1 MVSFVLLLGA
11 FMVLILFTISA
22 IAAVL
27 IFRAAKRGRPVGG
40 GRSHR
45 SRHSDSG
52 PFYSSS
58 HDGGGSSDDHSW
70 GDSGGSSWGDS
81 GGGGGDSGGGGGGGD

>member
-52 PFYSSS
+52 HS
-58 HDGGGSSDDHSW
+58 HYSSDDHSW

-81 GGGGGDSGGGGGGGD
+81 GGGGGDSGGGGGGD